1 MSKIKNWFKSW
12 IAAREREAVT
22 RSAIYYNRHRV
33 NLESAVDRVDLDA
46 RLRRAGY
53 GGI

>member
-12 IAAREREAVT
+12 IAAREAVT
-22 RSAIYYNRHRV
+22 RSAIYYRRHRAD
-33 NLESAVDRVDLDA
+33 LESAVDRVDLDA
-46 RLRRAGY
+46 KLRKAGY

>member
-33 NLESAVDRVDLDA
+33 NLESAVDRADLDA

>member
-12 IAAREREAVT
+12 IAAREREAIT

-33 NLESAVDRVDLDA
+33 NLSNAVDRVDLDA
-46 RLRRAGY
+46 KLRRAGY